1 MWETLHEIVVYGIE
15 LNWKSIKWCHTVISR
30 WLEVIIWM
38 IWWNTMYKYKII
50 VLWQR
55 MYQDIVG
62 KANRLEKVFAQLH
75 EN

>member
-1 MWETLHEIVVYGIE
+1 MWETLHEIVVYGIK
-15 LNWKSIKWCHTVISR
+15 LKKYKMVTHSIR
-30 WLEVIIWM
+30 WLEIIIWM

-62 KANRLEKVFAQLH
+62 KAKRLEKVFAQLH